1 VNEEQAFLA
10 AILADPDD
18 DAPRLV
24 FADWLEER
32 GDPRGEFI
40 RGQCRLAR
48 MREWDD
54 GYTELETRCGLLER
68 THREEWLAPISDLV
82 RESERLWQRSVIT
95 RGFPEVVV
103 LKPEEFPDRLERQ
116 AAHAPIRGV
125 VFDEPYYSEPRPGV
139 WRSLALKRLRQIW
152 FYRYPAYRGHP
163 QRFPSAVLLSPRLGV
178 TNLGVS
184 SDLVESLPKTIAE
197 APFAPRL
204 HHLELTSRAPSS
216 SWWRPLWRAK
226 TLRSL
231 RRFAFRTRDH
241 LHQELDLGEFTS
253 APWFAGLE
261 WLTLAGSENG
271 PPLAIPDLGRFLG
284 SGNLLALS
292 VGGFAIPEAET
303 QRLRTMPEIPLQHL
317 DLGSGRGVGRKALR
331 TLLRSPGLRGLR
343 SFALA
348 DNGNVALTALTEAPM
363 RENLRVLRLGGHP
376 AGLLQLAKAGCPQ
389 LRRFECWS
397 RGARG
402 DTLVLARALNTLL
415 DPDHFPHLVSLG
427 MSGGLVRADL
437 FRLVAD
443 PPGSARLKELRLGSF
458 PGPDEART
466 LAESR
471 ALSGLTCLRIQPAY
485 RRPGEGEAAKDILLQ
500 RFGPRLHAD

>member
-1 VNEEQAFLA
+1 VNEEKAFLS

-48 MREWDD
+48 MRKWDD

-68 THREEWLAPISDLV
+68 THRDAWLAPITDLV
-82 RESERLWQRSVIT
+82 RDSERWWERSVMA

-125 VFDEPYYSEPRPGV
+125 VFTEPYHSEPRPGV
-139 WRSLALKRLRQIW
+139 WRSLVLKRLRQIW
-152 FYRYPAYRGHP
+152 FYRAPAYRGRP
-163 QRFPSAVLLSPRLGV
+163 QRFPAAVLLSPRLRV

-184 SDLVESLPKTIAE
+184 SDLVERLPGTIAE
-197 APFAPRL
+197 APFAPQL

-216 SWWRPLWRAK
+216 SWWCPLWRAK
-226 TLRSL
+226 TLRCL
-231 RRFAFRTRDH
+231 RRFAFRSRDH
-241 LHQELDLGEFTS
+241 LHHHLDLGELTS

-261 WLTLAGSENG
+261 WLKLAGSENG

-317 DLGSGRGVGRKALR
+317 DLGSGRGVGRKVLRALI
-331 TLLRSPGLRGLR
+331 RSPGFRGLR
-343 SFALA
+343 SFALT
-348 DNGNVALTALTEAPM
+348 DNGNVALSALSEAPM
-363 RENLRVLRLGGHP
+363 RDNLRVLRLGGHSS
-376 AGLLQLAKAGCPQ
+376 GLLQLARSGCPQ
-389 LRRFECWS
+389 LRRLEFRSGGLQEDKA
-397 RGARG
+397 G
-402 DTLVLARALNTLL
+402 LARALGALL
-415 DPDHFPHLVSLG
+415 DPDNSPRLVSLG
-427 MSGGLVRADL
+427 MAGGLMRGDL
-437 FRLVAD
+437 VRLVAGH
-443 PPGSARLKELRLGSF
+443 PGSTRLKELRLSSF
-458 PGPDEART
+458 PGPDEARI
-466 LAESR
+466 LSESR
-471 ALSGLTCLRIQPAY
+471 RLSGLTCLRIQSRF
-485 RRPGEGEAAKDILLQ
+485 RRSEEREAAKDILLQ
-500 RFGPRLHAD
+500 RFGPRLQAD